1 MTPLSP
7 EKGVTPS
14 APSSYGSGDF
24 CWGIYT
30 LCRQSLCHMDPDKN
44 PGFCEAYDIVEYPT
58 IIAIDHDGSI
68 RAVWRGRNLPLLD
81 DVTFYM
87 I

>member
-1 MTPLSP
+1 MRVVCVY
-7 EKGVTPS
+7 K
-14 APSSYGSGDF
+14 DNQD
-24 CWGIYT
+24 YT
-30 LCRQSLCHMDPDKN
+30 RSVNEWIEDLRRQTGREIETMDPDRN

-58 IIAIDHDGSI
+58 IIAIDRDGSI

>member
-1 MTPLSP
+1 
-7 EKGVTPS
+7 
-14 APSSYGSGDF
+14 
-24 CWGIYT
+24 
-30 LCRQSLCHMDPDKN
+30 MDPDRN